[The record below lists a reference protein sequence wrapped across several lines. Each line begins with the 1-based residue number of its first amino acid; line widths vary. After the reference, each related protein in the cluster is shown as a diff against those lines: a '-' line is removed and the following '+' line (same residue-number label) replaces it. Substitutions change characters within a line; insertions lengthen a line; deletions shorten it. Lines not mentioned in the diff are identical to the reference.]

1 MNPFLRNPQAYKRT
15 PVRAEQPETRT
26 AGNVATLRLYD
37 PIDSWGEYWG
47 ISAKEFTGALDELP
61 DTVTEIELLINSPGG
76 EVWEALAIL
85 NSLRRH
91 KARVVAVVEGIAASS
106 ASFIAAGVDEL
117 RIMENAQFFIHKAW
131 GMCVGN
137 EHDMAKYAADLA
149 HEDRNIA
156 SIYASKAGRD
166 ADQWLAEM
174 SEETWFSADEAVAAG
189 LADSVIPARETA
201 GAQNAIN
208 RFDLSALSRKRR
220 ATTNSSAAEAE
231 DNRKEADMA
240 TLNESLASRLGI
252 AADADDETV
261 LAALDEALAEQ
272 AQEPAAPAPGSGG
285 AGEVT
290 AEQVANYA
298 NQHGFVFVDRATHE
312 DQVAAASEGRAA
324 RAQQIREGDEA
335 LVDKAIRAGKFGP
348 GRREHW
354 LNSLQKDREG
364 STEAINS
371 LAPGLV
377 PLAEVGHG
385 VDPEPTDG
393 ADFTSV
399 DKFKNWIE
407 EN

>member
-15 PVRAEQPETRT
+15 PVRAERPETRT
-26 AGNVATLRLYD
+26 EGSVATLRLYD

-47 ISAKEFTGALDELP
+47 ISAKEFTTALDELP
-61 DTVTEIELLINSPGG
+61 DTITEIEVLINSPGG

-137 EHDMAKYAADLA
+137 EHDMAKYATDLA

-156 SIYASKAGRD
+156 SIYASKAGRN

-174 SEETWFSADEAVAAG
+174 SEETWFSADEAVTAG
-189 LADSVIPARETA
+189 LADSVIRARESA
-201 GAQNAIN
+201 AAQNALN
-208 RFDLSALSRKRR
+208 RFDLSALSRKQR

-272 AQEPAAPAPGSGG
+272 AQEPAEQAPSD

-290 AEQVANYA
+290 AEQVTNYA
-298 NQHGFVFVDRATHE
+298 NRHGFVVVDRAQHE
-312 DQVAAASEGRAA
+312 DYIAAANEGRAA
-324 RAQQIREGDEA
+324 RAQQLREGDEA
-335 LVDKAIRAGKFGP
+335 LVDGAIRAGKFGP
-348 GRREHW
+348 GRRDHW
-354 LNSLQKDREG
+354 LNSLKRDREG
-364 STEAINS
+364 ATEAINS
-371 LAPGLV
+371 LAAGLV

-385 VDPEPTDG
+385 VDPEPTG
-393 ADFTSV
+393 GTDFASV
-399 DKFKNWIE
+399 DKFNNWIE

>member
-15 PVRAEQPETRT
+15 PVRAERPESRT
-26 AGNVATLRLYD
+26 EGSVATLRLYD

-47 ISAKEFTGALDELP
+47 ISAKEFTTALDELP

-137 EHDMAKYAADLA
+137 EHDMAKTSADLA

-166 ADQWLAEM
+166 AEQWLAEM
-174 SEETWFSADEAVAAG
+174 SEETWFSADEAVTAG
-189 LADSVIPARETA
+189 LADSVIPARESG
-201 GAQNAIN
+201 GAQNAMN
-208 RFDLSALSRKRR
+208 RFDLSALSRKGR

-272 AQEPAAPAPGSGG
+272 AQEPAPAPASG
-285 AGEVT
+285 AGSETT
-290 AEQVANYA
+290 AEQVTNYA
-298 NQHGFVFVDRATHE
+298 RQHGLVVVDRAQHE
-312 DQVAAASEGRAA
+312 DYIAAASEGRAA

-335 LVDKAIRAGKFGP
+335 LVDGAIRAGKFGP

-354 LNSLQKDREG
+354 LNSLQRDREG

-371 LAPGLV
+371 LASGLV

-385 VDPEPTDG
+385 VDPEPTGDT
-393 ADFTSV
+393 DFTAV
-399 DKFKNWIE
+399 DKFNNWIE